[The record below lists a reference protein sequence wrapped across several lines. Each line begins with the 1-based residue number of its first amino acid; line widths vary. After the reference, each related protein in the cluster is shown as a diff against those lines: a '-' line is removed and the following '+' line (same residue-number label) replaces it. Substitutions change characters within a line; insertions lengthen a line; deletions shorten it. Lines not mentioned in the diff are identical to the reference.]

1 MIQRIQSVFLLLAA
15 LMMGLTAFLP
25 LLDLSFLVSSGSE
38 VAQSKYLTLYSY
50 GIGEFAGEFPTWG
63 ILTFAILSGL
73 LSLISIFLY
82 KNRKSQL
89 NFCYLTALSIVLYY
103 VTSMVYLNSY
113 VSKIPAEYTFNIQIG
128 IILPVVALIF
138 VLIAISR
145 IKKDEKLVR
154 SLDRIR

>member
-15 LMMGLTAFLP
+15 ILMGLTAFLP
-25 LLDLSFLVSSGSE
+25 LLDLSFLVSSGSDAAE
-38 VAQSKYLTLYSY
+38 SYKTLYSY

-63 ILTFAILSGL
+63 IFTFAILGTL

-82 KNRKSQL
+82 KNRNRQL
-89 NFCYLTALSIVLYY
+89 NVCYVTALSIVLYY

-113 VSKIPAEYTFNIQIG
+113 VSKIPAEYTFNIQAG

-138 VLIAISR
+138 ILVAITR

-154 SLDRIR
+154 SLNRIR

>member
-15 LMMGLTAFLP
+15 IMMGLTAFLP
-25 LLDLSFLVSSGSE
+25 LLDLSFLVSTGSD
-38 VAQSKYLTLYSY
+38 AADSFKTLYSY

-63 ILTFAILSGL
+63 IFTFGILGAL

-82 KNRKSQL
+82 KNRKRQL
-89 NFCYLTALSIVLYY
+89 NACYITVLSIILYY

-113 VSKIPAEYTFNIQIG
+113 VSKIPAEFTFSIQVG

-138 VLIAISR
+138 VLVAILR